1 MTNKEMLARL
11 EELGVDVD
19 KNTRKNELENILNA
33 VEGEAVS
40 DAPVECEAVSDASV
54 EDAPKAT
61 TKVLA
66 NKPGKDWIVATRD
79 EILSYQKAGTL
90 VGACKGYALLK

>member
-1 MTNKEMLARL
+1 MTKKEIIERL
-11 EELGVDVD
+11 EGLGVDVD
-19 KNTRKNELENILNA
+19 TGAPKNELENILNA

-40 DAPVECEAVSDASV
+40 DAPVE
-54 EDAPKAT
+54 DAPKAT
-61 TKVLA
+61 TAVLA

>member
-33 VEGEAVS
+33 VECEAVS
-40 DAPVECEAVSDASV
+40 DAPVE
-54 EDAPKAT
+54 DAPKAT
-61 TKVLA
+61 PAVLA

>member
-1 MTNKEMLARL
+1 VTNKEMLARL

-40 DAPVECEAVSDASV
+40 DASV

-61 TKVLA
+61 PAVFA

>member
-33 VEGEAVS
+33 VECEAVS
-40 DAPVECEAVSDASV
+40 DAPV

>member
-1 MTNKEMLARL
+1 MTKKEIIERL
-11 EELGVDVD
+11 EGLGVDVD
-19 KNTRKNELENILNA
+19 TGAPKNELENILNA

-40 DAPVECEAVSDASV
+40 DAPVECEAVSDAPV

-61 TKVLA
+61 PAVFA

>member
-1 MTNKEMLARL
+1 VTNKEMLARL

-33 VEGEAVS
+33 VECEAVS
-40 DAPVECEAVSDASV
+40 DAPVECEAVSDAPV

-61 TKVLA
+61 PAVFA

>member
-33 VEGEAVS
+33 VE
-40 DAPVECEAVSDASV
+40 CEAVSDASV
-54 EDAPKAT
+54 ECEAVSDAPVEDAPKAT
-61 TKVLA
+61 PAVFA